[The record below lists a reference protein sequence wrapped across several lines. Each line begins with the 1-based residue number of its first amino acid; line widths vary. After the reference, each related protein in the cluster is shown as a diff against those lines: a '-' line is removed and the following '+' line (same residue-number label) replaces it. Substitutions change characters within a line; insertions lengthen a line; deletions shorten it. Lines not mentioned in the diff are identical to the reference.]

1 MKRYDT
7 VIVGSGYYAFG
18 YAMTHEN
25 TLIVEETQMA
35 DRHYAACLRPF
46 DASRVEACGEAA
58 ALLESMKAQNIIRDG
73 CVRLAGL
80 EAGLCDFATRFS
92 PRVLLDTVCTGVE
105 KTGEGY
111 RITLFNNE
119 GASEILARRVI
130 DTRVSG
136 GDVLHILVCGDID
149 NNIQG
154 IDVFDGF
161 LDGEKILSLHLG
173 GVKDINRAK
182 SIACEKLENILLS
195 KGAKILCM
203 GYRMSCAE
211 SVAPYTDGQGID
223 HVDETFFGDPFTA
236 FEKGATRI

>member
-1 MKRYDT
+1 MEQFDT

-46 DASRVEACGEAA
+46 DVSRVEACGEAA
-58 ALLESMKAQNIIRDG
+58 ALFESMKAQNIIRDG
-73 CVRLAGL
+73 RVRLAGL

-92 PRVLLDTVCTGVE
+92 PRVLLDTVCTGIE
-105 KTGEGY
+105 KTGEGD
-111 RITLFNNE
+111 RVALFNNE

-136 GDVLHILVCGDID
+136 GDVLNVLVCGEID

-154 IDVFDGF
+154 ISVFDGF
-161 LDGEKILSLHLG
+161 DTEEKILSLHLG
-173 GVKDINRAK
+173 ERDINRAK
-182 SIACEKLENILLS
+182 SRACEALKVILTPV
-195 KGAKILCM
+195 GGKILCM
-203 GYRMSCAE
+203 GYRMSRAE
-211 SVAPYTDGQGID
+211 SVAPHTDGQGID